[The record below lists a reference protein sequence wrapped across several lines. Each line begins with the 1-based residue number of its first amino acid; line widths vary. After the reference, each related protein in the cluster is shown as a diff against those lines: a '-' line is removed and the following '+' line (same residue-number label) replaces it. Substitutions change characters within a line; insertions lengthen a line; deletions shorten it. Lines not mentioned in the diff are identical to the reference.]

1 MNRNWCGPK
10 ASLKGNIL
18 EMLHMP
24 SSVGMAN
31 NELLPNIQELQLSR
45 KWGEME
51 GTTSVSEFL
60 DDDRMDT

>member
-45 KWGEME
+45 K
-51 GTTSVSEFL
+51 
-60 DDDRMDT
+60 